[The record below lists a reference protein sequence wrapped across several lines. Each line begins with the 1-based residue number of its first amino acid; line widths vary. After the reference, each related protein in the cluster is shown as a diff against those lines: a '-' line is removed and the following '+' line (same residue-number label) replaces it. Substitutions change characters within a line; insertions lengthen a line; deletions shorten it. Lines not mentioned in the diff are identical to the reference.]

1 MTRHSVISGFFLFL
15 PWKPPNFASLA
26 WVNLLGPSSCGC
38 TIVLYF
44 SLLCF
49 HTCLFFLLTDCLV
62 FQLCAFLSSCFF
74 VSFFFFHSV
83 SLLHVFLLLMQLRL
97 LVQTLSAKESNV
109 GGTAGL
115 LLLSSF
121 SVSAKLCKSGRAA
134 HERSGET
141 RLPEERELKDREQ
154 HRPLCSLG
162 NKKML
167 LSDLALEL
175 FLYLAYKGFKTKS
188 SQLLTMKWCY
198 LGPNPIQTHFQARG
212 RRQRCKRR
220 CQRRCRRRWCFEV
233 FNVFLQSWISWIS
246 WISLISLSVFLCVCL
261 SDLLSALL
269 CFSPL
274 SSLKSLDGL
283 GWKEFK
289 ETLERD
295 VKKNLGGLGKLSFLR
310 VSDVQPLFF
319 VDGPPQ
325 KPCRKLHEGQQCDLF
340 QHSP

>member
-1 MTRHSVISGFFLFL
+1 
-15 PWKPPNFASLA
+15 
-26 WVNLLGPSSCGC
+26 
-38 TIVLYF
+38 
-44 SLLCF
+44 
-49 HTCLFFLLTDCLV
+49 
-62 FQLCAFLSSCFF
+62 
-74 VSFFFFHSV
+74 
-83 SLLHVFLLLMQLRL
+83 
-97 LVQTLSAKESNV
+97 
-109 GGTAGL
+109 
-115 LLLSSF
+115 
-121 SVSAKLCKSGRAA
+121 
-134 HERSGET
+134 
-141 RLPEERELKDREQ
+141 
-154 HRPLCSLG
+154 
-162 NKKML
+162 ML

-175 FLYLAYKGFKTKS
+175 LPYLAYKGFKTKS

-246 WISLISLSVFLCVCL
+246 LISLSVFLCVCQLCL

-269 CFSPL
+269 CFSSL

-283 GWKEFK
+283 EWKEFK

-295 VKKNLGGLGKLSFLR
+295 VKKNKLKDIIESCEANKHVELIWAGVAQWKIRWTLGLGGLGKLSFLR

>member
-74 VSFFFFHSV
+74 VAFFFFHSV
-83 SLLHVFLLLMQLRL
+83 SLLHVLLLLMQLRL

-121 SVSAKLCKSGRAA
+121 CVSAKLCKSERAA

-141 RLPEERELKDREQ
+141 RLPEERSGSWRIVNNTVHFVLLAIKRCCWAIWPLNYFLILHTKGSRQSHHNFWQWNDATW
-154 HRPLCSLG
+154 RPTQSKPISKHVAEGSAASGDASGDAAEGDASRCSTFSFSLWSLG
-162 NKKML
+162 SL
-167 LSDLALEL
+167 WSLCLSFSVSLIFSVPFSA
-175 FLYLAYKGFKTKS
+175 S
-188 SQLLTMKWCY
+188 
-198 LGPNPIQTHFQARG
+198 ARSRAWKASMAWG
-212 RRQRCKRR
+212 ERNSKRR
-220 CQRRCRRRWCFEV
+220 LKEMWKKILVDLVNCHFFE
-233 FNVFLQSWISWIS
+233 SRMS
-246 WISLISLSVFLCVCL
+246 SLSSSLM
-261 SDLLSALL
+261 DLLRSHAGSFTKGSSAI
-269 CFSPL
+269 CFSIHL
-274 SSLKSLDGL
+274 SRS
-283 GWKEFK
+283 
-289 ETLERD
+289 
-295 VKKNLGGLGKLSFLR
+295 
-310 VSDVQPLFF
+310 
-319 VDGPPQ
+319 
-325 KPCRKLHEGQQCDLF
+325 
-340 QHSP
+340 